1 MLLIGSGSVALF
13 ARRVGAASAT
23 SIEGSSG
30 SERRRSL
37 ERLALRARSAPPTVR
52 CSMARIVLGAAASVA
67 VYKSVD
73 LASKLTQAGHS
84 VRAVL
89 TPRAAKLISPQ
100 LFAAVTGEPASVDE
114 FSAERRGA
122 MDHIELATWAELMLV
137 APCSAGL
144 LARLALGLADDLL
157 STVSLALPPGRP
169 RLVSPAM
176 NPHMLA
182 SAPVQRNLATLRAD
196 GWSVIEPGD
205 GHMACGVDGKGRLP
219 DPAELVRAV
228 EHALR

>member
-1 MLLIGSGSVALF
+1 
-13 ARRVGAASAT
+13 
-23 SIEGSSG
+23 
-30 SERRRSL
+30 
-37 ERLALRARSAPPTVR
+37 
-52 CSMARIVLGAAASVA
+52 MARIVLGAAASVA

-100 LFAAVTGEPASVDE
+100 LFAAVSGEPASVDE

-137 APCSAGL
+137 APCSAGT
-144 LARLALGLADDLL
+144 LARLALGLAEDLL
-157 STVSLALPPGRP
+157 STVALALPAGRP

-196 GWSVIEPGD
+196 GWSVIEPGA
-205 GHMACGVDGKGRLP
+205 GHMACGVDGQGRLP
-219 DPAELVRAV
+219 EPAELVRAV
-228 EHALR
+228 EQALR

>member
-1 MLLIGSGSVALF
+1 
-13 ARRVGAASAT
+13 
-23 SIEGSSG
+23 
-30 SERRRSL
+30 
-37 ERLALRARSAPPTVR
+37 
-52 CSMARIVLGAAASVA
+52 MARIVLGAAASVA

-100 LFAAVTGEPASVDE
+100 LFAAVSGEPASVDE

-122 MDHIELATWAELMLV
+122 MDHIELATWAELLLV

-144 LARLALGLADDLL
+144 LARFALGLADDLL
-157 STVSLALPPGRP
+157 STIALALPAGRP

-196 GWSVIEPGD
+196 GWSVIEPGA

-219 DPAELVRAV
+219 DPADLVRAV
-228 EHALR
+228 EQALR